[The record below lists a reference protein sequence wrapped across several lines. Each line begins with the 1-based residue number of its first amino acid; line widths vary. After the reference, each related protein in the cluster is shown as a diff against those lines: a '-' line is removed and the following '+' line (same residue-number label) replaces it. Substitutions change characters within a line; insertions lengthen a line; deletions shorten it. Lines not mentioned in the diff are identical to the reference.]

1 METARLTLHEV
12 GEGDAAFLV
21 TLRTD
26 PIVRRYLGGPMTVD
40 EATSQTE
47 LTVRYAQG
55 LFVVT
60 RRDNGEPIGLVM
72 LHPGHGGTEISYQF
86 IPSSWS
92 QGFASE
98 AVRCVMEHAFESEGI
113 TELLAVTQTAN
124 ERSRRLLER
133 LGGAQSEPFE
143 EFGEPQTLYR
153 VRRLP

>member
-1 METARLTLHEV
+1 VETARLTLHEV
-12 GEGDAAFLV
+12 GEDDAAFLV
-21 TLRTD
+21 TMRTD
-26 PIVRRYLGGPMTVD
+26 PAVRRYLGGPMSVD
-40 EATSQTE
+40 EATAQTE

-60 RRDNGEPIGLVM
+60 RHADRERIGLVM

-86 IPSSWS
+86 APSSWS

-98 AVRCVMEHAFESEGI
+98 AVRCVVEYAFEFDGI

-124 ERSRRLLER
+124 ARSRRLLER
-133 LGGAQSEPFE
+133 LGATESDHFE

-153 VRRLP
+153 VWR